1 MSWLNTRI
9 ATLIAFGVGSLV
21 ISMSISAE
29 SNPWLEDDRL
39 KLSAGTFIS
48 DHDSDFR
55 ISNNELGIGT
65 DLNFEDDLGLEDSQT
80 VFRLAGHYRFAA
92 KHRVAF
98 SYVDLS
104 RDGTTLTTFP
114 ILIDDTFYRSGTV
127 LKTEFDYKVIKLA
140 YAYSFWQNDKF
151 DISVSAGGYIF
162 DVDLRITPDEGQKE
176 GESGTAP
183 FPMFGLHFDYR
194 ISDRLML
201 IAGYEYFTI
210 NQDDFEGELIDFVI
224 GLEYQAYKKFGL
236 GIGYNNV
243 GIFAEDSDEN
253 DEFEYDYDGILAH
266 ITYSF

>member
-9 ATLIAFGVGSLV
+9 VTLIAFGVASLV
-21 ISMSISAE
+21 MSNS
-29 SNPWLEDDRL
+29 
-39 KLSAGTFIS
+39 T
-48 DHDSDFR
+48 
-55 ISNNELGIGT
+55 LGIGT
-65 DLNFEDDLGLEDSQT
+65 RLSFEDDLGLEDSQT

-92 KHRVAF
+92 THRVAF

-114 ILIDDTFYRSGTV
+114 IIIDDTFYRRGTR

-162 DVDLRITPDEGQKE
+162 DIDLEITPDEGQRE
-176 GESGTAP
+176 GDSGTAP

-194 ISDRLML
+194 INDRLML

-210 NQDDFEGELIDFVI
+210 DKNEFEGELIDFGVS
-224 GLEYQAYKKFGL
+224 LEYKAYKNFGI

-253 DEFEYDYDGILAH
+253 DELEYDYDGLLAF
-266 ITYSF
+266 ISYSF